1 MPRNDA
7 QQAAAQV
14 ATQRKALA
22 KRQDGPKGLA
32 EDVRQEQAAETTRQM
47 GGTDNMMRSLF
58 GGNPQR
64 A

>member
-22 KRQDGPKGLA
+22 KCKDGPKGLA
-32 EDVRQEQAAETTRQM
+32 EDVRQEQAAETKRQM
-47 GGTDNMMRSLF
+47 GSGDNIMRALF
-58 GGNPQR
+58 CPS
-64 A
+64 